1 MSVTQSLLFQD
12 HLGWGAEL
20 GQRREERRVLSGCS
34 RGSLRL
40 AGTERKAAP
49 WTAARVQS
57 MSLEQGGVWTR
68 MELSFLNRWG
78 SD

>member
-1 MSVTQSLLFQD
+1 MA
-12 HLGWGAEL
+12 GA
-20 GQRREERRVLSGCS
+20 
-34 RGSLRL
+34 
-40 AGTERKAAP
+40 ERKAAP